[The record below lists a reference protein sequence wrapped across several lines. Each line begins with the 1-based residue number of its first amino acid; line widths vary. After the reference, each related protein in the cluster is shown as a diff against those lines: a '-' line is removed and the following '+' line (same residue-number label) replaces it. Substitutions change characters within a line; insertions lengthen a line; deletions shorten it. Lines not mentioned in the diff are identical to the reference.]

1 MKYNLKSQI
10 DKERFKKR
18 CNELYEQGEFV
29 ELKNLKK
36 RSLRQNSYLHLILVY
51 FACEN
56 GYDME
61 HTKQYIF
68 KLECNKETFL
78 IEKVNRITGEQYQ
91 TVRSTADLSKEELT
105 TCINRFLNFSL
116 TRYKLRLPEP
126 SDLVWLQEIEILEQQ
141 NKEFL

>member
-1 MKYNLKSQI
+1 MKYDLNKQI
-10 DKERFKKR
+10 DKERFKAQ
-18 CNELYEQGEFV
+18 CNKLYESRALV
-29 ELKNLKK
+29 ELKNLEK

-61 HTKQYIF
+61 YTKQYIF
-68 KLECNKETFL
+68 KIECNKETFL
-78 IEKVNRITGEQYQ
+78 IEKQNRITGEQYE
-91 TVRSTADLSKEELT
+91 TVRSTATLSKDELT
-105 TCINRFLNFSL
+105 LCINRFLNFSV

-126 SDLVWLQEIEILEQQ
+126 SDLIWLREIEILEEQ